1 MLSKPTPSQLLP
13 SKPTPPRATPGRLGA
28 HLVGLDLRGIVTDYS
43 RLCAAAVLE
52 VASAVGLCSGS
63 GREAAK
69 FQGLLPGAG
78 SAFMSYNP
86 PVRQL
91 PDVTPEKHSL
101 VAVVREFPHDRRS
114 DADLVRDVVL
124 GHEEAL
130 VAVWRRHAPAIRRTL
145 YSQLGRDDSVDD
157 LLQEV
162 FLAFSHGAARITQP
176 DRLRSYLMA
185 AAVRQAR
192 QAIRDRSR
200 RRRWLGLLAEDRRGA
215 SVPPTVHSRDALRRL
230 RDILDL
236 LPDRLRE
243 SFILRFVEELPTV
256 DIAEIR
262 GVSLAT
268 AKRDVAK
275 SHDRVLFQA
284 RRDPALMDYLRG
296 TGPASDL
303 RDSEPPGALSEPP
316 GALSEPAGPE
326 PAGPEPAGSETSD
339 APSAAATAL
348 GYEASLDNLG
358 SDEAMVAE
366 AERIWS
372 ELDRQSDRSGVGV
385 SPEAL
390 SPDSSRLRRPEPKGR
405 RS

>member
-1 MLSKPTPSQLLP
+1 
-13 SKPTPPRATPGRLGA
+13 
-28 HLVGLDLRGIVTDYS
+28 
-43 RLCAAAVLE
+43 
-52 VASAVGLCSGS
+52 
-63 GREAAK
+63 
-69 FQGLLPGAG
+69 
-78 SAFMSYNP
+78 MSYNP

-91 PDVTPEKHSL
+91 PDVTPEKHSIR
-101 VAVVREFPHDRRS
+101 AVVRDFPHDRRS

-145 YSQLGRDDSVDD
+145 FSQLGRDDSVDD

-215 SVPPTVHSRDALRRL
+215 SFPPAVHSRDALRRL

-236 LPDRLRE
+236 MPDRLRE
-243 SFILRFVEELPTV
+243 SFLLRFVEGLPTV
-256 DIAEIR
+256 EIAEIR

-284 RRDPALMDYLRG
+284 RRDAALMDYLRS
-296 TGPASDL
+296 GPGGSFQEGAFQ
-303 RDSEPPGALSEPP
+303 DSEPPPALSERSEAESGRPLASDSARSDSAPP
-316 GALSEPAGPE
+316 DSAD
-326 PAGPEPAGSETSD
+326 SD
-339 APSAAATAL
+339 SVDPHHAT
-348 GYEASLDNLG
+348 GYETSLDNLG

-366 AERIWS
+366 ADRIWS
-372 ELDRQSDRSGVGV
+372 EYDRQDERSAERSGVGV
-385 SPEAL
+385 SPA
-390 SPDSSRLRRPEPKGR
+390 RLGSATGPSAVPRGTKGR
-405 RS
+405 RP